1 MDVSRT
7 FSGKRLRL
15 VRLSKAT
22 TLRKRPLNFGI
33 LGGRLRE
40 VGLHLYFGISSSLK
54 ESAMKMRYQIL
65 NGKSIC
71 GPLLPVL
78 SCHSVLAE
86 ITIKITQKRAI
97 ASSNYT
103 EKGVK

>member
-1 MDVSRT
+1 MDVPDLFREET
-7 FSGKRLRL
+7 PSGSTLE
-15 VRLSKAT
+15 SDH
-22 TLRKRPLNFGI
+22 LRKRPLNFSI
-33 LGGRLRE
+33 LGGRLLE
-40 VGLHLYFGISSSLK
+40 VGLHLYFVISSSLK
-54 ESAMKMRYQIL
+54 ESALKMRNQIL

-86 ITIKITQKRAI
+86 ITIKITRERAI

-103 EKGVK
+103 EKGAK